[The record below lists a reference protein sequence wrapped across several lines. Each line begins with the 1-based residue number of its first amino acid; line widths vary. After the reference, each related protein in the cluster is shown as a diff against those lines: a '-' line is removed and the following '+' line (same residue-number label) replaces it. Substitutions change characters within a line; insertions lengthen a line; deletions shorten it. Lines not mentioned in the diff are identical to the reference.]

1 MKQKLTQDLEQLD
14 QAIKQAFPADECT
27 AANLRQ
33 VADEISLAIQTGH
46 SPQQQVEEQLEVE
59 LLNFEQA
66 HPQLSQAIRNLMNT
80 LSGMGI

>member
-1 MKQKLTQDLEQLD
+1 MKQKLTQDLKQLD
-14 QAIKQAFPADECT
+14 HAIKQAFPADECT

-33 VADEISLAIQTGH
+33 VTDDINLALQTGH
-46 SPQQQVEEQLEVE
+46 SPQQHLEQQLEVE

-66 HPQLSQAIRNLMNT
+66 HPQLSQAIRNVINT